1 MRNKSTPYSQ
11 EARELVRNI
20 SMYPGISLD
29 QLYRFQPGKKE
40 KVHSLLSYLV
50 RQGRIVRTENA
61 RYYANAEV
69 RSKADGSIARAVW
82 VLLDFLDMVQYHA
95 AGEYPVTLYFFGK
108 GVLYEVIHIPVGQ
121 EIMVSQL
128 LQTPTRDSGRRIVLV
143 DKLSQIAQIDF
154 PDIVAFC
161 TVSNYG
167 KVNYYDKGAGK

>member
-1 MRNKSTPYSQ
+1 M
-11 EARELVRNI
+11 
-20 SMYPGISLD
+20 
-29 QLYRFQPGKKE
+29 
-40 KVHSLLSYLV
+40 
-50 RQGRIVRTENA
+50 
-61 RYYANAEV
+61 
-69 RSKADGSIARAVW
+69 RSKADSNIARAVW
-82 VLLDFLDMVQYHA
+82 VLLHFLDMVQYHA

-108 GVLYEVIHIPVGQ
+108 SVLYEVIHIPVGQ

-128 LQTPTRDSGRRIVLV
+128 LQMPTRDSGRRIVLV